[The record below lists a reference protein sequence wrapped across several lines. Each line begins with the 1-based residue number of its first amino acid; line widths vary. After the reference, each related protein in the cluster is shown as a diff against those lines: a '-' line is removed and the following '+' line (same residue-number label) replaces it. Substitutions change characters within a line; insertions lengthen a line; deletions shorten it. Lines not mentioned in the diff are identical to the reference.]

1 MRHRICLSLKFCIKS
16 IIFPKLQFF
25 FFLMYKTSV
34 RLMEQVV
41 IEKAYKQH
49 GAFYLYNEKWAGS
62 PCKPFR
68 HGSKAPK

>member
-1 MRHRICLSLKFCIKS
+1 
-16 IIFPKLQFF
+16 
-25 FFLMYKTSV
+25 MYKTSV

-49 GAFYLYNEKWAGS
+49 RAFYLYNEKWAGS